1 MLLTSRQ
8 VASLPMTKPAS
19 APRIPPLA
27 FGTHQRIEFADADH
41 MSETLTR
48 AGTARSVYRP
58 ANSDALFLS
67 RAAMLKAG
75 QARLVAAA
83 SSPVRF
89 DADGASIGILLVPFH
104 GMIQT
109 RCEGRGLEWGAGRS
123 AVLLPPG
130 GCSGQASARS
140 VVGLDI
146 EPARLDG
153 ILAGM
158 RGQAPDDRGAKPDY
172 TTPRTLKLAFGGVD
186 FGQLLFQQL
195 AILNA
200 MNGDA
205 QTIARS
211 GLDDM
216 LLRTA
221 LLLMHPDLFFGPH
234 APPARNRR
242 GLNRACDYIDAH
254 LAGRITL
261 SDLEKAS
268 GLSARSLQYAFRA
281 AFDRTPLQWATDRR
295 LEKVRERIL
304 AARSGATLTAIAG
317 AYFTNL
323 GDFSRLYRQRYGER
337 PSQTLQRALSQPLR
351 D

>member
-1 MLLTSRQ
+1 MRKQ
-8 VASLPMTKPAS
+8 APA
-19 APRIPPLA
+19 PLIPPLA
-27 FGTHQRIEFADADH
+27 FGSPHVVAFTDADH

-48 AGTARSVYRP
+48 AGTARTVYRP
-58 ANSDALFLS
+58 ANRDVPFLS

-83 SSPVRF
+83 SSPVTF
-89 DADGASIGILLVPFH
+89 EADGASVGMLLLPFH
-104 GMIQT
+104 GMVQT

-130 GCSGQASARS
+130 GCAGHASARS

-146 EPARLDG
+146 EPTQLDG
-153 ILAGM
+153 IFAGM
-158 RGQAPDDRGAKPDY
+158 RGPSLDDRGAKPDY

-186 FGQLLFQQL
+186 FAQLLFQQL

-200 MNGDA
+200 MQGDA
-205 QTIARS
+205 QLIARS

-216 LLRTA
+216 LLRAA
-221 LLLMHPDLFFGPH
+221 LLLMHPDLFFGER
-234 APPARNRR
+234 APPTRNMT
-242 GLNRACDYIDAH
+242 GLNRACDHIDAH
-254 LAGRITL
+254 LTGRITL
-261 SDLEKAS
+261 SDLEKVS

-281 AFDRTPLQWATDRR
+281 AFDRTPLQWTTDRR

-304 AARSGATLTAIAG
+304 AARPGATLTAIAG
-317 AYFTNL
+317 EYFTNM

-337 PSQTLQRALSQPLR
+337 PSQTLQDALSQPLR

>member
-1 MLLTSRQ
+1 MS
-8 VASLPMTKPAS
+8 KPTA

-27 FGTHQRIEFADADH
+27 FGGLQAVEFADADH

-48 AGTARSVYRP
+48 AGTARTVYAPERRSVP
-58 ANSDALFLS
+58 FLS
-67 RAAMLKAG
+67 RAAILNAG
-75 QARLVAAA
+75 QARLVAAS
-83 SSPVRF
+83 SSPLRF
-89 DADGASIGILLVPFH
+89 EADGASTGILLVPFY

-130 GCSGQASARS
+130 GCSGHASARS

-146 EPARLDG
+146 EPARLGG

-158 RGQAPDDRGAKPDY
+158 RGDAPDERGATPDY

-186 FGQLLFQQL
+186 FAQLLFQHL
-195 AILNA
+195 AIANA

-205 QTIARS
+205 EAIARS

-221 LLLMHPDLFFGPH
+221 LLLMHPELFFDQRV
-234 APPARNRR
+234 PPSRNRR
-242 GLNRACDYIDAH
+242 GLDRSCDYIDAH
-254 LAGRITL
+254 LTGRITL
-261 SDLEKAS
+261 SDLEKVS

-281 AFDRTPLQWATDRR
+281 AFDRTPQQWVTDRR
-295 LEKVRERIL
+295 LEKVRELIL
-304 AARSGATLTAIAG
+304 AARPGATLTAIAG

-323 GDFSRLYRQRYGER
+323 GDFSRLYQQRYGER
-337 PSQTLQRALSQPLR
+337 PSHTLQQALSQPLR